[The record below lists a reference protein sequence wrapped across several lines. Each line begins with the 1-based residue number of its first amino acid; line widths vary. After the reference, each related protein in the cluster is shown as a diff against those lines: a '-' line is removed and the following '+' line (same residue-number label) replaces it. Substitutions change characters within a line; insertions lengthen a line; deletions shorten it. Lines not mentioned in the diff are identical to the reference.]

1 MFIGFCVSNRIF
13 FNCMWAQRHAS
24 YGYTADG
31 TCRCI
36 CDLIQCD
43 LSDAFIQNSGWTCT
57 KQWINPE
64 TVDHFI
70 LKTKQHPDISPSAIT
85 YIFRRTST
93 VRGTLRLTASQEVLW
108 LGWMLQIF
116 MLCGLME
123 RSPIACFICTHSFS
137 HTWLLYETQRPLSK
151 GVKWFLF
158 WIVFCLDELILT
170 QALFFFKIWP
180 GIIIWVHPQSLCEP
194 LPAPPLAQSPKQSLT
209 VSLAPLRDVSPCPP
223 RPCSSPRRRCL
234 MPTLAGDGDG

>member
-13 FNCMWAQRHAS
+13 FNCMWAQSHAS

-43 LSDAFIQNSGWTCT
+43 LSDAFIHNSGWTCT
-57 KQWINPE
+57 KQWINQE
-64 TVDHFI
+64 
-70 LKTKQHPDISPSAIT
+70 QHPDISPSAIT

-123 RSPIACFICTHSFS
+123 RSPIACFKCTHSFS
-137 HTWLLYETQRPLSK
+137 RTRLLYETQRPLSK

-158 WIVFCLDELILT
+158 WIVFRLDELILT
-170 QALFFFKIWP
+170 QALFFFKFD
-180 GIIIWVHPQSLCEP
+180 LE
-194 LPAPPLAQSPKQSLT
+194 L
-209 VSLAPLRDVSPCPP
+209 
-223 RPCSSPRRRCL
+223 
-234 MPTLAGDGDG
+234 